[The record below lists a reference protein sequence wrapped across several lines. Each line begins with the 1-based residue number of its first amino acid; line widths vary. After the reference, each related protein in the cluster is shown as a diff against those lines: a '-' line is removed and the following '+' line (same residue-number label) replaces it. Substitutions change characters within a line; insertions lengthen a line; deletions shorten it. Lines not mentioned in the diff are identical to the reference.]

1 MPDDCSE
8 SERRCFFNSDA
19 SPCDSRVARA
29 SPCDSVAQQPLDG
42 ARSVVEAGLELPDA
56 PVERQPGEN
65 DLPGLGAADS
75 EPRHRWAPDYRLSQ
89 QKIFF
94 EAKTAKENY
103 KNPPAGPEL
112 YLFLSKKS

>member
-1 MPDDCSE
+1 M
-8 SERRCFFNSDA
+8 
-19 SPCDSRVARA
+19 
-29 SPCDSVAQQPLDG
+29 
-42 ARSVVEAGLELPDA
+42 EAGLELPDA

-75 EPRHRWAPDYRLSQ
+75 EPRHRSAPDYRLSQ

-103 KNPPAGPEL
+103 ALDASNIPRQHV
-112 YLFLSKKS
+112 FLHHMVISRLCNR

>member
-42 ARSVVEAGLELPDA
+42 ARSVVEAGLELPGA
-56 PVERQPGEN
+56 PVEGRPGEN
-65 DLPGLGAADS
+65 DLAGFRAADA
-75 EPRHRWAPDYRLSQ
+75 EPRHPPLVWAPDYRLSQ
-89 QKIFF
+89 QKIIF
-94 EAKTAKENY
+94 
-103 KNPPAGPEL
+103 
-112 YLFLSKKS
+112 